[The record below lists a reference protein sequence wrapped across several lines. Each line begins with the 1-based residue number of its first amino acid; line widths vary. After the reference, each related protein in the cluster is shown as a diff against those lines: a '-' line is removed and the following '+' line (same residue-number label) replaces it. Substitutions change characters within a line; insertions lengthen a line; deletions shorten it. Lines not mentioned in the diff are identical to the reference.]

1 MEDRKVAGVG
11 TGAAGPTTSHVLATA
26 SQVTLYEADGRP
38 GGDARTR
45 EPDVPGSRVGPRT
58 FIREYAFPGGVFP
71 SREGIAERS
80 AAGPRTA
87 HDHTC
92 GEHYGEHCAETLRLW
107 RERFA
112 ARRPAVTALG
122 VAPVFQRLG
131 ESHLAHSEAAPLSR
145 SLFRSLSFSLSRSLD
160 VRQLLLTEGTH
171 R

>member
-11 TGAAGPTTSHVLATA
+11 TGAAGPTTYHVLATA
-26 SQVTLYEADGRP
+26 SQVTLYEADRRLGS
-38 GGDARTR
+38 DARTR

-58 FIREYAFPGGVFP
+58 FISEYAFPGGVLP
-71 SREGIAERS
+71 SREAIAERS

-92 GEHYGEHCAETLRLW
+92 GEHCAETLRLW

-131 ESHLAHSEAAPLSR
+131 ESHLAHSEAEPLSR
-145 SLFRSLSFSLSRSLD
+145 SLFRSFSFSRSLD